1 MKRIDKEQL
10 EAFLKLKIAM
20 TNVFHVSR
28 PTLFMDIRYFNI
40 DNQRFSPLSGP
51 EIRQAVEVIACNHPN
66 VGEVMLMGHWV
77 QESGTL
83 FTIPTQLALYNTL
96 ISLFNTTETAL
107 QGRRGGKGGKGG
119 LRGGQLMPETN
130 KLHLQL
136 VTNKTK
142 HSIYLTN
149 RFHVAV
155 RLFSNRS
162 QMTSKCGKNKKVAH
176 EAIAECVTDV
186 LTTF

>member
-10 EAFLKLKIAM
+10 EAFLKLKIAI

-51 EIRQAVEVIACNHPN
+51 EIRQAVEVIASHHSN

-96 ISLFNTTETAL
+96 ISLFNTNETAL
-107 QGRRGGKGGKGG
+107 QGRRGGGGGG
-119 LRGGQLMPETN
+119 RGGN
-130 KLHLQL
+130 
-136 VTNKTK
+136 
-142 HSIYLTN
+142 
-149 RFHVAV
+149 
-155 RLFSNRS
+155 
-162 QMTSKCGKNKKVAH
+162 
-176 EAIAECVTDV
+176 
-186 LTTF
+186 

>member
-1 MKRIDKEQL
+1 
-10 EAFLKLKIAM
+10 M

-51 EIRQAVEVIACNHPN
+51 EIRQAVEVIASNHPN

-96 ISLFNTTETAL
+96 ISLLNTNETAL
-107 QGRRGGKGGKGG
+107 QGRRGGGGG
-119 LRGGQLMPETN
+119 RGQLMPETN

-136 VTNKTK
+136 VTQWRDKLIRN
-142 HSIYLTN
+142 IQ
-149 RFHVAV
+149 RF
-155 RLFSNRS
+155 
-162 QMTSKCGKNKKVAH
+162 K
-176 EAIAECVTDV
+176 
-186 LTTF
+186 

>member
-51 EIRQAVEVIACNHPN
+51 EIRQAVEVIASNHPN

-83 FTIPTQLALYNTL
+83 IAIPTQLALYNTL
-96 ISLFNTTETAL
+96 ISLFNTNETAL
-107 QGRRGGKGGKGG
+107 QGRRGA
-119 LRGGQLMPETN
+119 TN
-130 KLHLQL
+130 AR
-136 VTNKTK
+136 NK
-142 HSIYLTN
+142 
-149 RFHVAV
+149 
-155 RLFSNRS
+155 
-162 QMTSKCGKNKKVAH
+162 QTSPAACHAM
-176 EAIAECVTDV
+176 A
-186 LTTF
+186 